1 MRIYIHLQ
9 VSIYLMAIRRKI
21 PIGHTLKE
29 QNNKTRYTV

>member
-1 MRIYIHLQ
+1 MQIDIHLQ

-21 PIGHTLKE
+21 PIGYTLKE